1 MKLLINFLEGIDNY
15 PKDDFNKNN
24 LIDKIPQPEIIYKTD
39 KYTIYGAGK
48 LYN

>member
-24 LIDKIPQPEIIYKTD
+24 LIKNIPQPEIIYND
-39 KYTIYGAGK
+39 GRLIVYGAGK
-48 LYN
+48 LK